1 MTSPCPICE
10 KEPPFID
17 TSTYPYEI
25 CSDCDDRAVNEDG
38 EEPHHASAGDGGDNP
53 VYVDGEKCWRRYRFG
68 GWKTMKDMHD
78 CDTLDE
84 FYEKHGIDFE
94 IGGPLSVEERL
105 EHEKEKFR
113 VGIAEDIRRI
123 ADDKPSS
130 VIEYVPLLASRV
142 DDGSEEVRKEIVL
155 SIGYIAREYPEE
167 VFPVLDEVSNRI
179 AEMPTRSLF
188 SVGQVLKEYPNFGE
202 PMIPE
207 LVELLDEENNRVR
220 NNALA
225 TLADLADKYPEKL
238 REYIPRFGD
247 LLDDDDNYVRYN
259 AVTVLSR
266 IGIEYPSDVEK
277 FSPRVMEMLNADFER
292 ERESAC
298 WFLGYVGYEQARSE
312 LERLSEEDVSE
323 DVRKAAEVSLRNLEK
338 RSD

>member
-1 MTSPCPICE
+1 
-10 KEPPFID
+10 
-17 TSTYPYEI
+17 
-25 CSDCDDRAVNEDG
+25 
-38 EEPHHASAGDGGDNP
+38 
-53 VYVDGEKCWRRYRFG
+53 
-68 GWKTMKDMHD
+68 MKDMHD

-94 IGGPLSVEERL
+94 RGGPLSVEERL
-105 EHEKEKFR
+105 EHEKENFR
-113 VGIAEDIRRI
+113 VGIAEDIRRV
-123 ADDKPSS
+123 ADDNPSS
-130 VIEYVPLLASRV
+130 VIEYVPLLAACV
-142 DDGSEEVRKEIVL
+142 DDDSEKVRKEIVL

-167 VFPVLDEVSNRI
+167 VLPVLDEVSNRI

-225 TLADLADKYPEKL
+225 TLADLADEYPDEL
-238 REYIPRFGD
+238 REYVPRFGD

-323 DVRKAAEVSLRNLEK
+323 DVRKAAEVSTRNLEK